1 MKTIRI
7 EQDDRGVATLWLAR
21 PEKRNAMSATMIAEL
36 TSAAR
41 DLGAASDMRAVVL
54 AAEGGVFCA
63 GGDLAWMQE
72 QIAADSE
79 TRRREAT
86 SLAMMLKALNEMPKP
101 LIARV
106 DGNAFGGGLG
116 LMSVADVVVAVE
128 GTTFGLTETRLGL
141 IPATIGPYVIARMG
155 EARARRVFF
164 SGRLFGADEA
174 RDLGLVS
181 TVFSAD
187 DLDAAVEQEVEPY
200 FLAAPGAV
208 AAAKEVVRTLGPNVG
223 EAEIAASIDALVA
236 CWEGDEAREGTEAFF
251 AKRRANWMPD
261 A

>member
-1 MKTIRI
+1 M
-7 EQDDRGVATLWLAR
+7 
-21 PEKRNAMSATMIAEL
+21 
-36 TSAAR
+36 
-41 DLGAASDMRAVVL
+41 
-54 AAEGGVFCA
+54 
-63 GGDLAWMQE
+63 
-72 QIAADSE
+72 
-79 TRRREAT
+79 
-86 SLAMMLKALNEMPKP
+86 
-101 LIARV
+101 
-106 DGNAFGGGLG
+106 
-116 LMSVADVVVAVE
+116 MSVADVVVAVE

-181 TVFSAD
+181 TVVSAD

-251 AKRRANWMPD
+251 AKRRASWMPD

>member
-7 EQDDRGVATLWLAR
+7 EQDDRGVATLWLTR

-41 DLGAASDMRAVVL
+41 DLGAASDVRAVVL
-54 AAEGGVFCA
+54 AAEGDVFCA

-72 QIAADSE
+72 QMAADSE
-79 TRRREAT
+79 IRRREAT

-101 LIARV
+101 VIARV
-106 DGNAFGGGLG
+106 HGNAFGGGLG
-116 LMSVADVVVAVE
+116 LMSVADVVVAARE
-128 GTTFGLTETRLGL
+128 TTFGLTETRLGL

-164 SGRLFGADEA
+164 SGRLFGVDEA
-174 RDLGLVS
+174 RELGLVS
-181 TVFSAD
+181 SVVPAD
-187 DLDAAVEQEVEPY
+187 DLDAAIEREIEPY
-200 FLAAPGAV
+200 FMAAPGAV
-208 AAAKEVVRTLGPNVG
+208 AAAKGLVRTLGPKVG

-236 CWEGDEAREGTEAFF
+236 CWEADEAREGTEAFF

-261 A
+261 T